1 MTVAEYHQE
10 IFAIYPLFTPPP
22 GFLNRIYSLCPLFSV
37 FITTIFCYNL
47 AIMAEHSFDIVS
59 EVDLQFLDNALNV
72 ARKEI
77 ENRYDFRGSNSTIE
91 LKELIIILRSADDY
105 KVKTM
110 ADILLQKAIKQGV
123 DPRFF
128 DLSKEVA
135 QSLGGTATKE
145 VPLRQGIDKEYAKKI
160 NNMIKDMKLKV
171 NSQIQGDQVRVTSK
185 DIDSLQTVM
194 KNLQAAELEIA
205 LIFKNFR

>member
-1 MTVAEYHQE
+1 
-10 IFAIYPLFTPPP
+10 
-22 GFLNRIYSLCPLFSV
+22 
-37 FITTIFCYNL
+37 
-47 AIMAEHSFDIVS
+47 MAEHSFDIVS